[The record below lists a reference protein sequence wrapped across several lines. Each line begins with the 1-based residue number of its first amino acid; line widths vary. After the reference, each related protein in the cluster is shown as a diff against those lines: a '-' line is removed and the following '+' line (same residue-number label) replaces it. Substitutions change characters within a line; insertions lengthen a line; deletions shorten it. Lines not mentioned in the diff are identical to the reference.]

1 MKIKVFLSEL
11 PLPVQRAIMKIVNA
25 VAKLVALVNL
35 LPPQARAAFA
45 KGVWHTV
52 VGILKDAKQD
62 SPARRAKLRV
72 ILCKAFKIGAF

>member
-1 MKIKVFLSEL
+1 
-11 PLPVQRAIMKIVNA
+11 
-25 VAKLVALVNL
+25 LVNL

>member
-1 MKIKVFLSEL
+1 MDIKAFLLEL
-11 PLPVQRAIMKIVNA
+11 PLPVQKAIMKIVNA
-25 VAKLVALVNL
+25 VAKLIGMINM

-62 SPARRAKLRV
+62 SPARRAKIKA
-72 ILCKAFKIGAF
+72 ILCKAFKIESF